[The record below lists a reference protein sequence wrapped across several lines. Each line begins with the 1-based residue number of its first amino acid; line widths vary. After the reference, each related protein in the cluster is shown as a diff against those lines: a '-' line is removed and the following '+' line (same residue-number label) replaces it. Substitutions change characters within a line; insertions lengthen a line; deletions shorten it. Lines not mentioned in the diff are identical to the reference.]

1 MSDEKT
7 TFESLVSLIGMAG
20 ALNLCEQY
28 GGQTL
33 YIRKDGELLEG
44 TAKHWAD
51 HFGPE
56 AYGRI
61 VEHLGG
67 QRVYIPVAP
76 RQALDNRNKM
86 ICHLR
91 KTGVPTANIAEYY
104 RLTPRTIH
112 GIVSRFAQSNQPAT
126 SQEQGV

>member
-7 TFESLVSLIGMAG
+7 TFESLVSLLGVFE
-20 ALNLCEQY
+20 ALSFCEQY

-33 YIRKDGELLEG
+33 YIRKDGELPEG

-61 VEHLGG
+61 VESMGG
-67 QRVYIPVAP
+67 KRVYIPAAP
-76 RQALDNRNKM
+76 KKSLDIRDEA
-86 ICHLR
+86 IYRAR
-91 KTGVPTANIAEYY
+91 KSGFSTAKLAKDY